1 MVDLERVEMMAS
13 GDPKWDLSPNDVTA
27 LKGVIAEL
35 RAARAVVAAAKEL
48 NERREK
54 NYYFEWNTLED
65 RCSEYDRATKG
76 DG

>member
-1 MVDLERVEMMAS
+1 MMAS

-35 RAARAVVAAAKEL
+35 RAARECVSEL
-48 NERREK
+48 ESLQGEHLYGGYPIESPSLLKYRE
-54 NYYFEWNTLED
+54 
-65 RCSEYDRATKG
+65 ATKG